1 MSCLLDVARTS
12 SPGVVDATQR
22 ASPGSAL
29 GTVTAGQVL
38 AGGPVEEGG
47 RRYGIS
53 WAGTGLVAH
62 QDLPAEG
69 DGAYR
74 NLLNQPATTEG
85 AKR

>member
-1 MSCLLDVARTS
+1 MTRRTAR
-12 SPGVVDATQR
+12 SP
-22 ASPGSAL
+22 SSAL
-29 GTVTAGQVL
+29 GTATTGQVL
-38 AGGPVEEGG
+38 AGGPVGEGG

-53 WAGTGLVAH
+53 SAALRLVPH
-62 QDLPAEG
+62 DDLPAEG